1 MTKMRFDLQ
10 ATLNRDLH
18 SASTAEDRAE
28 LLYAVTQCFYDQ
40 LPAISGGVDG
50 TTTDDERN
58 SIRNVVAAA
67 QAHHTSATEGQF
79 DK

>member
-1 MTKMRFDLQ
+1 MRKMSPDLQ
-10 ATLNRDLH
+10 ATLNRDLQ

-28 LLYAVTQCFYDQ
+28 LLYAVTKCFYDQ
-40 LPAISGGVDG
+40 LPAMSGGIDG

-58 SIRNVVAAA
+58 SIRDVVAAA
-67 QAHHTSATEGQF
+67 QAHQMSAIERQF